1 MAAENIRDIVLSM
14 LLTVEKEEAYSHLL
28 VKDVLEKYDYL
39 PGQEKAFLKR
49 LFEGTLERR
58 IELDYYINQFAS
70 LPVRKMKP
78 LIRNILRMSA
88 YQILFMDS
96 VPDFA
101 AINEAVKL
109 TDKHK
114 FHNLKGFVNG
124 VLRKLSG
131 GKETLKRPDKKNK
144 VLYLS
149 VTYSMPEWLVKHFL
163 TEYSF
168 EETEQIFAAFMQV
181 RPVTMR
187 FRLGLSDKEKE
198 AVIRSMEEKGCVVE
212 QHAFFPMAYY
222 LKNCE
227 NVTELPGFEEGLF
240 TLQDVSSMEAV
251 LSAGIKPGDKVLDIC
266 AAPGGKTVLAAELAI
281 PISTSPG
288 FKFSPVIRSFSS
300 TTPTAKPARSYSS
313 SGISP
318 GCSAVSPPISAQSD

>member
-198 AVIRSMEEKGCVVE
+198 ALVFS
-212 QHAFFPMAYY
+212 FP
-222 LKNCE
+222 
-227 NVTELPGFEEGLF
+227 F
-240 TLQDVSSMEAV
+240 TA
-251 LSAGIKPGDKVLDIC
+251 
-266 AAPGGKTVLAAELAI
+266 
-281 PISTSPG
+281 
-288 FKFSPVIRSFSS
+288 
-300 TTPTAKPARSYSS
+300 
-313 SGISP
+313 
-318 GCSAVSPPISAQSD
+318 